1 MATGFT
7 PSFLIFP
14 KNGGTQSINYT
25 TSLIGNGTWQNLYF
39 YSNDIADEILSG
51 NLSDQTATSC
61 TVNVTASANPT
72 TSEQNYTGVFS
83 QNFAATRP
91 LQYEFP
97 IKIASVEN
105 DFTPASNTL
114 IIPASGGS
122 YSIYFVTNNST
133 VASDWSTEYSSE
145 YATLENV
152 VSGSQFYSFDLV
164 VGETSLLENS
174 SERIRLQYRVNGGS
188 LLVRNFYFTIL
199 AKENQ
204 IVAKPASLNFP
215 QIAATKTIEV
225 STNISDSSDFLAEPD
240 SSTTFVNNVSVQAVS
255 DKSANISIST
265 DTNTGTTRSGNVI
278 IRCGNYS
285 INYPISQ
292 DAYDPDAASIVIK
305 NDFYQINYPK
315 YVGNSYFTTT
325 GITEGTIQVS
335 SNADWLTAIVGN
347 NYITFTAQENNSNS
361 IRNGILTLSGSDSA
375 GKVVSDTLTVQQNGI
390 NVYPICQDSTVLYN
404 FNNESNFIIYNI
416 TTDGDIIYSG
426 KAYKLPD
433 AEYIEFNVNKIC
445 YNYLNSDLPNGF
457 SFSGNFNKLYQLKDY
472 YKTFVI
478 TDNNNNTINSYNFY
492 NSYSYDFADFST
504 KINSNNNLPISQ
516 PIKYE
521 IDRRQYFL
529 YSLFYPNISTNQS
542 ISYVLSNSK
551 TGENHS
557 LPLTFGAAGGYL
569 FVDNILLTG
578 DYDTI
583 EINGDTYKIVDS
595 CAEYCLYYQ
604 NSYGGWDSLLITGNN
619 IKTDNISQNFYNRSF
634 NNTTIEFEK
643 KNYLNVITSK
653 YKFYTSYLTDE
664 QASRMY
670 NLIESNEVYLHNLVT
685 GVVKPVII
693 SDTSLEYKTFT
704 NQQRKKFYYEI
715 NVEESQGKIRR

>member
-25 TSLIGNGTWQNLYF
+25 TSLIGDGTWQNLYF
-39 YSNDIADEILSG
+39 YSNDIDYEILSG
-51 NLSDQTATSC
+51 NITNQTTTSC

-72 TSEQNYTGVFS
+72 TSEQKYTGVFS
-83 QNFAATRP
+83 QNFVATRP
-91 LQYEFP
+91 LQNEFP

-114 IIPASGGS
+114 IIPSSGGS
-122 YSIYFVTNNST
+122 YSIYFVTNYST

-145 YATLENV
+145 YATIENV

-164 VGETSLLENS
+164 VNETSLLENS
-174 SERIRLQYRVNGGS
+174 SERIKLQYRVNGGS

-204 IVAKPASLNFP
+204 IVATPASLNFP

-225 STNISDSSDFLAEPD
+225 STNISDSSEFLAEPD

-255 DKSANISIST
+255 NKSANISIST
-265 DTNTGTTRSGNVI
+265 DTNTGTTRSGNI
-278 IRCGNYS
+278 IIKYNNTT
-285 INYPISQ
+285 INYPITQ
-292 DAYDPDAASIVIK
+292 DAYDPNAASIVIE
-305 NDFYQINYPK
+305 NDFYQINYQK
-315 YVGNSYFTTT
+315 FNGNTYVTSS
-325 GITEGTIQVS
+325 GITGNLTVS
-335 SNADWLTAIVGN
+335 SNADWLTGIYGN
-347 NYITFTAQENNSNS
+347 NYLTFSADENNSNS
-361 IRNGILTLSGSDSA
+361 IRTGIITLSGSDSA

-390 NVYPICQDSTVLYN
+390 NVYPIFQDTTVLYN
-404 FNNESNFIIYNI
+404 FNNSSNYIIYNI
-416 TTDGDIIYSG
+416 TTDGSIIYSG

-457 SFSGNFNKLYQLKDY
+457 SYSGNVNNLYQLKDY

-492 NSYSYDFADFST
+492 NSYSYDLSDISE

-529 YSLFYPNISTNQS
+529 YSLFYPTVSNGQS
-542 ISYVLSNSK
+542 ITYVLSNSK
-551 TGENHS
+551 TGEQNTR
-557 LPLTFGAAGGYL
+557 PLTFNEAGGYM
-569 FVDNILLTG
+569 FVDNILMTG
-578 DYDTI
+578 NFDTI

-619 IKTDNISQNFYNRSF
+619 IKTDDISQNFYNRSF

-643 KNYLNVITSK
+643 KNYLNIITSK

-685 GVVKPVII
+685 GVVRPVIVT
-693 SDTSLEYKTFT
+693 DTSLDYKTFT

>member
-25 TSLIGNGTWQNLYF
+25 TSLIGDETWETLYF
-39 YSNDIADEILSG
+39 YPEDGKLTG
-51 NLSDQTATSC
+51 NITNQATTSC
-61 TVNVTASANPT
+61 TVNVTASANST
-72 TSEQNYTGVFS
+72 NSEQSYNGVFS
-83 QNFAATRP
+83 QNFTATRP
-91 LQYEFP
+91 IQNEFP
-97 IKIASVEN
+97 IKLANVEN
-105 DFTPASNTL
+105 SFVPASNSL
-114 IIPASGGS
+114 IVPSSGGS
-122 YSIYFVTNNST
+122 YSVYFVTNSST
-133 VASDWSTEYSSE
+133 YAIDWSTQYSSE
-145 YATLENV
+145 YASIENV

-164 VGETSLLENS
+164 VNETSLLENS
-174 SERIRLQYRVNGGS
+174 SERIKLQYRVNGS
-188 LLVRNFYFTIL
+188 AFLVYNFYFTIL

-204 IVAKPASLNFP
+204 IIATPSSLAFP
-215 QIAATKTIEV
+215 QSAATKTIQV
-225 STNISDSSDFLAEPD
+225 STNVSGDYEFTAEPD
-240 SSTTFVNNVSVQAVS
+240 SSTTFVNNVSVQAIS
-255 DKSANISIST
+255 NKSANISVST

-278 IRCGNYS
+278 IRYGNYS

-292 DAYDPDAASIVIK
+292 EAYDPNAASIVIE
-305 NDFYQINYPK
+305 NDLYQINYPK

-347 NYITFTAQENNSNS
+347 NYVTFTANENITNT
-361 IRNGILTLSGSDSA
+361 IRTGELTLSGLDSA
-375 GKVVSDTLTVQQNGI
+375 GKLISDKLTVQQNGI
-390 NVYPICQDSTVLYN
+390 NVYQICQDSTVLYN

-416 TTDGDIIYSG
+416 NTDNSTIYSG
-426 KAYKLPD
+426 KAYKLPN

-457 SFSGNFNKLYQLKDY
+457 SFSGNINNLYQLKDY

-492 NSYSYDFADFST
+492 NSYNYDFADFST

-521 IDRRQYFL
+521 IDKRQYFL
-529 YSLFYPNISTNQS
+529 YSLFYPYISSNQS
-542 ISYVLSNSK
+542 ITYVLSNSK
-551 TGENHS
+551 TNESYS

-583 EINGDTYKIVDS
+583 EINGDTYKILDS

-604 NSYGGWDSLLITGNN
+604 NSYGGWDSLLIRGNN
-619 IKTDNISQNFYNRSF
+619 IKTDDISQNFYNRSF

-643 KNYLNVITSK
+643 KNYLNIITSK

-685 GVVKPVII
+685 GVVKPVIVT
-693 SDTSLEYKTFT
+693 DTSLDYKTFT